1 MKVLM
6 VVEDDLD
13 MRLIIRITLET
24 DPRLQI
30 VGEAGTAEEAIE
42 IARSENPGLIILD
55 NSLEGE
61 MTGLEAAPILKDVAP
76 HAKVL
81 LFTAY
86 DLRSEAKREPAIDA
100 FLRKDHL
107 KDLLPVILRLLDL
120 TPANA

>member
-13 MRLIIRITLET
+13 MRLIIRITLEA

-42 IARSENPGLIILD
+42 IARNENPGLIILD

-61 MTGLEAAPILKDVAP
+61 MTGLDAAPILKDAAP
-76 HAKVL
+76 QAKIL

-86 DLRSEAKREPAIDA
+86 DLRTEAKREPAIDA

-120 TPANA
+120 APANA

>member
-13 MRLIIRITLET
+13 MRLIIRITLEA

-30 VGEAGTAEEAIE
+30 IGEAGTAEEAIE
-42 IARSENPGLIILD
+42 IARNENPGLIILD

>member
-13 MRLIIRITLET
+13 MRLIIRITLEA

>member
-120 TPANA
+120 APANA

>member
-13 MRLIIRITLET
+13 MRLIIRITLEV

-30 VGEAGTAEEAIE
+30 IGEAGTAEEAIE
-42 IARSENPGLIILD
+42 MARSENPGLIILD

-120 TPANA
+120 APANA